1 MRVVVVGGGLAA
13 ASAVAELREAGHE
26 GEVVLLGAEPH
37 LPYERPP
44 LSKEVLLRTRAPESA
59 RVHDEQWYAEHGVEL
74 WLGCRATALEPERR
88 RVRTTQG
95 EVGYDRLL
103 LATGSEPRRLP
114 VADDS
119 GAPVTYLRTLED
131 ARALDA
137 ALAAGARLVVIG
149 AGWIG
154 LEVAAAAR
162 ERGSDVVVVEQAPL
176 PLHAVLG
183 PELGEVFAGLHREHG
198 VDLRLGARV
207 EKVEGG
213 GGGARVSLADG
224 GTVEADLVVVGI
236 GARPADDL
244 ARAGGLACD
253 DGVLVDA
260 ALRTS
265 DPAVLAA
272 GDVASQDHPR
282 LGRVRVEHWDTAV
295 HQGRAAARTML
306 GEDAPYTRAP
316 YFFTDQYD
324 VGMEYVGHVGPR
336 GYDRVVVAGD
346 PAARRLTARYVRDG
360 VVVAGLHL
368 NDWDAIDALREGL
381 GRPVP

>member
-1 MRVVVVGGGLAA
+1 M
-13 ASAVAELREAGHE
+13 
-26 GEVVLLGAEPH
+26 
-37 LPYERPP
+37 
-44 LSKEVLLRTRAPESA
+44 
-59 RVHDEQWYAEHGVEL
+59 
-74 WLGCRATALEPERR
+74 
-88 RVRTTQG
+88 
-95 EVGYDRLL
+95 
-103 LATGSEPRRLP
+103 
-114 VADDS
+114 
-119 GAPVTYLRTLED
+119 
-131 ARALDA
+131 
-137 ALAAGARLVVIG
+137 
-149 AGWIG
+149 
-154 LEVAAAAR
+154 
-162 ERGSDVVVVEQAPL
+162 
-176 PLHAVLG
+176 LG